1 MNTIQINGV
10 TITASGNISVSNG
23 KITVNGLDVTPD
35 TKEIT
40 IIVNGDTDKINID
53 ACNQITITG
62 KVGDIKTMS
71 GDVDVNGD
79 VTGSISTMSGD
90 VDCGNVGGIVKSMS
104 GDIKHKK

>member
-10 TITASGNISVSNG
+10 TITGSGNISVSNG
-23 KITVNGLDVTPD
+23 KIIVNGVDVTPD

-40 IIVNGDTDKINID
+40 IIVNGDTGKINVD
-53 ACNQITITG
+53 ACNQLIVTG

-71 GDVDVNGD
+71 GDVEVNGD

>member
-1 MNTIQINGV
+1 MNTVQINGV
-10 TITASGNISVSNG
+10 IITSRGNISVSNG
-23 KITVNGLDVTPD
+23 KITVDGVDVTPD
-35 TKEIT
+35 VKEIT
-40 IIVNGDTDKINID
+40 IIVNGNTDKINVD

-79 VTGSISTMSGD
+79 VSGSISTMSGD

-104 GDIKHKK
+104 GDIKFKK